1 MKYKAVIFDWD
12 GTLVDSAQKIV
23 ESMQEAAQE
32 HQLSSRNDFEIRQII
47 GLGLPEAIMQL
58 WPQLTPD
65 DARLQS
71 MRVAYNRH
79 YMAEVRPQV
88 TFFGFA
94 TELLSLLGSANLDL
108 AVATGKSRQG
118 LERAF
123 TEMKIGHVF
132 RDSRCADETRSKP
145 DPKMLQELSV
155 SLGVEPEAMLMVG
168 DTDFDMN
175 MAHAAGV
182 DAVAITH
189 GAHDVARL
197 RACEPLAL
205 VADLPDLL
213 SWLQE
218 AGLQAG

>member
-123 TEMKIGHVF
+123 AEMKIGHVF